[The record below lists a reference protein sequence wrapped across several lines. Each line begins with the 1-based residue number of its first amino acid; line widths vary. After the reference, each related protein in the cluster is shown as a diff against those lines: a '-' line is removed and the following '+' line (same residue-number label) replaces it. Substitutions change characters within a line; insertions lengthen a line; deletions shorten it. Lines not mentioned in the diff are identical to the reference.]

1 MASEDQAVD
10 VGTQPAEDEG
20 DEEGTASSG
29 GAASSGPVA
38 SVSATEP
45 PPRRR
50 WRTVV
55 SWVLVVLA
63 CLLAVVSV
71 LAVFVRNQLLNTD
84 AYVATMTPL
93 ASDPA
98 IQTQVAKK
106 VSENLIVHGD
116 VEQRIKNALPQK
128 AGFLA
133 SPISS
138 GLETLTDQLVLKAV
152 QSPQFEQAWVT
163 ANRVSHKQ
171 LVAVL
176 TGSGNGSVSTANG
189 RVTIDLSAVEVQAK
203 KRLDAR
209 GITVFDKVPAVKG
222 LNFVL
227 FQSDSLVKVQRLTK
241 LLNSLSIALPII
253 TLLLYAASVVLAR
266 NRRRGLVRAATGLAL
281 SMALIL
287 VVIAVARNQYLGS
300 LHVGQSLAANS
311 AAIDIV
317 TSSLRAGVRIILIV
331 AAVVAILSLVAGSKY
346 VRSKADGERAP
357 DWLTQ
362 GPVHDFVAAHRR
374 ALQWMILVVGL
385 LVLVVWSEPTALVAV
400 VVILITLAVIG
411 LVGLYGGR
419 SPTPA
424 VAGLGTGDGPG
435 AGGTT
440 KD

>member
-1 MASEDQAVD
+1 MAPEDHGGEPQAVD
-10 VGTQPAEDEG
+10 EDRTTRSS
-20 DEEGTASSG
+20 DAPTAT
-29 GAASSGPVA
+29 A
-38 SVSATEP
+38 

-55 SWVLVVLA
+55 SWLLVVLA

-84 AYVATMTPL
+84 AYVATVAPL
-93 ASDPA
+93 ASNPA

-106 VSENLIVHGD
+106 VSQNLIAHTD
-116 VEQRIKNALPQK
+116 VEQRIKGALPAK

-133 SPISS
+133 APITGS
-138 GLETLTDQLVLKAV
+138 LESFTDQLALKVV
-152 QSPQFEQAWVT
+152 QSPKFEKAWVT

-203 KRLDAR
+203 KSLDAK

-253 TLLLYAASVVLAR
+253 TLLLFALSVVLAR
-266 NRRRGLVRAATGLAL
+266 NRRRGLLRAATGLAL

-287 VVIAVARNQYLGS
+287 VIISVGRNQYLDS
-300 LHVGQSLAANS
+300 LHTGQSLAAN
-311 AAIDIV
+311 AAVVDIV
-317 TSSLRAGVRIILIV
+317 TSSLRGGVRIILIV
-331 AAVVAILSLVAGSKY
+331 AAVVAVLSLLAGSRRL
-346 VRSKADGERAP
+346 RSFLAGKGAP
-357 DWLTQ
+357 DWMTG
-362 GPVHDFVAAHRR
+362 GPVRDFAARNRR
-374 ALQWMILVVGL
+374 ALQWTILVVGL
-385 LVLVVWSEPTALVAV
+385 LVLVVWSDPTALVAV
-400 VVILITLAVIG
+400 VVVLVTLAVIG
-411 LVGLYGGR
+411 LVGLYAGR
-419 SPTPA
+419 SPAPA
-424 VAGLGTGDGPG
+424 VAGLGAGDKPDAPDAGDKPG
-435 AGGTT
+435 AGDTGGTAEG
-440 KD
+440 

>member
-1 MASEDQAVD
+1 VAAVAGEDQV
-10 VGTQPAEDEG
+10 VEGVNPPPEDQGGE
-20 DEEGTASSG
+20 DDAPSG
-29 GAASSGPVA
+29 RAAASA
-38 SVSATEP
+38 AK
-45 PPRRR
+45 PRRR

-106 VSENLIVHGD
+106 VSENLIVHTD
-116 VEQRIKNALPQK
+116 VEQRIKNALPPK

-133 SPISS
+133 TPISS
-138 GLETLTDQLVLKAV
+138 GLENVTDQLVLKVV
-152 QSPQFEQAWVT
+152 QSPQFEKAWVT

-203 KRLDAR
+203 EKLDAR

-227 FQSDSLVKVQRLTK
+227 FQSSSLVKVQRLTK

-287 VVIAVARNQYLGS
+287 VVIAVGRNQYLGS

-317 TSSLRAGVRIILIV
+317 TSSLRGAVRIILIV
-331 AAVVAILSLVAGSKY
+331 AAVVAILALLAGSKY
-346 VRSKADGERAP
+346 VRSLVDDKRGPA
-357 DWLTQ
+357 WLTR
-362 GPVHDFVAAHRR
+362 GPAHDFVAGHRR
-374 ALQWMILVVGL
+374 ALQWTILVVGL
-385 LVLVVWSEPTALVAV
+385 LVLVVWSNPTALVAV

-411 LVGLYGGR
+411 LVGLFGGR
-419 SPTPA
+419 SPAPA
-424 VAGLGTGDGPG
+424 VAGLGTGDAPG
-435 AGGTT
+435 AGGGTE
-440 KD
+440 D